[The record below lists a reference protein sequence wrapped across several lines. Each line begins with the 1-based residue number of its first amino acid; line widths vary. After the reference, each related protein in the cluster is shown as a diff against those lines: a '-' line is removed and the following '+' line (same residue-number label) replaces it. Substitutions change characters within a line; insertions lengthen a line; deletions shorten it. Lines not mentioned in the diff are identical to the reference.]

1 MERTRRLSGRQ
12 ITTMFIA
19 ACAAA
24 VLAPVGVMASSHSVV
39 TLGDGTHPSR
49 LAHVSATGAQLVN
62 VTGSTTV
69 GGTVTAVP
77 GVPGRPYVLQG
88 AASSG
93 PVTMSVPTGPRFVVQ
108 TMSLS
113 IVVGDTVTVAG
124 AFLTLTENGQAV
136 YLEIPASRLEPAD
149 LPAPAVLA
157 TTIPISIYPDPGST
171 ITVTSLVDSTA
182 KPSTTVT
189 LSGYRA

>member
-19 ACAAA
+19 ACVAV

-49 LAHVSATGAQLVN
+49 LAHVSSSGAQLVN

-69 GGTVTAVP
+69 GGTVTARP
-77 GVPGRPYVLQG
+77 GLPGAPYALEG
-88 AASSG
+88 SAESG
-93 PVTMSVPTGPRFVVQ
+93 HLTMTVPTGQHFVVQ
-108 TMSLS
+108 TLS
-113 IVVGDTVTVAG
+113 VSVIVNDAVTVAG
-124 AFLTLTENGQAV
+124 VSLETIENGHEV
-136 YLEIPASRLEPAD
+136 DVNVPTTRVEPSD
-149 LPAPAVLA
+149 PPGPAVFA
-157 TTIPISIYPDPGST
+157 TTIAASLYPDPGST
-171 ITVTSLVDSTA
+171 VTVVPLVDSGD
-182 KPSTTVT
+182 PVSTLVT